1 MTAITQ
7 ALARAFVTV
16 RDAESLKLIALLCG
30 VGLLVSL
37 LLMQSSSFD
46 LSPGFF

>member
-16 RDAESLKLIALLCG
+16 RDAESLKQIVMLCG
-30 VGLLVSL
+30 VGLLASL
-37 LLMQSSSFD
+37 LLMLICGFD